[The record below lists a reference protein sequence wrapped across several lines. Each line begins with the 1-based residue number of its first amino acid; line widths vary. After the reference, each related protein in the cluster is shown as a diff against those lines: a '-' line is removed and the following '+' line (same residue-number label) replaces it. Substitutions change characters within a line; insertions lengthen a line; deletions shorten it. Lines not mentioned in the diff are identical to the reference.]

1 MHPPHLPNPTCSI
14 KNHNRWINI
23 SGMLFV
29 AALGLFAG
37 LVGGIITLGWIWPSY
52 GGGDT
57 WVVSQNRAESLNGVL
72 DEVVSKESSE
82 KVFTVYDGAVK
93 LDAIDYLSAD
103 DRVGEAV
110 AVSSDGWLALY
121 VAEKSPVFNTSKWR
135 VLSAD
140 GAVFE
145 VSQYLWDGQAKIVYI
160 KISPAGTTK
169 DSAATVTQFRVA
181 SFEDTIKTLD
191 EVYVHENGD
200 WRYARVGYTK
210 FLPTGS
216 GRLDSAP
223 SRVYQLNSG
232 FAPGSVIV
240 NRRGRVVGFVTE
252 NGQLFPGTYLTR
264 ILPSVL
270 GGQKIEYPSF
280 GALGWF
286 SEEQPAVSGANQVAG
301 FVVSGLWNKNTKLR
315 RGDIVKEINGQI
327 VHDES
332 LWYNIS
338 GDSATLT
345 IMRSG
350 KVFDIPAVILKA
362 NGTTH

>member
-1 MHPPHLPNPTCSI
+1 MHPPHLPNPTCNI

-29 AALGLFAG
+29 AGLGLFAG
-37 LVGGIITLGWIWPSY
+37 LVGGIITLGWIWPTY

-57 WVVSQNRAESLNGVL
+57 WIVSQNRVETPGGVL
-72 DEVVSKESSE
+72 DEIVSKESAE
-82 KVFTVYDGAVK
+82 KVFTVYGVESK
-93 LDAIDYLSAD
+93 LDAIGFLSAE

-121 VAEKSPVFNTSKWR
+121 VTEINPTFAISKWR

-140 GAVFE
+140 GAVFG
-145 VSQYLWDGQAKIVYI
+145 VGQYLWDAQAGIAYI
-160 KISPAGTTK
+160 KISPAGTQK
-169 DSAATVTQFRVA
+169 DSTATVTQFRVA
-181 SFEDTIKTLD
+181 SFEDTLKTQD
-191 EVYVHENGD
+191 EIYIHENGA
-200 WRYARVGYTK
+200 WRYARVGYEK
-210 FLPTGS
+210 FLPIGS

-223 SRVYQLNSG
+223 SRVFQLNDS
-232 FAPGSVIV
+232 FTPGSVAV
-240 NRRGRVVGFVTE
+240 NRRGRVVGFVAE
-252 NGQLFPGTYLTR
+252 NGQLLPGKYLTR

-270 GGQKIEYPSF
+270 GAQKIEYPSF

-286 SEEQPAVSGANQVAG
+286 SDEQPAVSGANQVKG

-315 RGDIVKEINGQI
+315 RGDVVTEINGQI
-327 VHDES
+327 VRDES

-350 KVFDIPAVILKA
+350 KVFDIPALVLKA
-362 NGTTH
+362 TGTTK